1 MGRPSKDFNPRSFL
15 VQLGL
20 PTQHLR
26 GTKSLRH
33 RVRQVSLRPPEGE
46 QSNIAGRLGV
56 ACHDQNFAAAEHHSW
71 LVVIS
76 SRRCQLA
83 DQQGKRR
90 SALPSPAA
98 VAIGRSDFE
107 SNCAA
112 CHPSA
117 SGQNGYG
124 PGLFGVVGRRSGT
137 ATAHV
142 YSPSYVEA
150 GAKGVTWTESNL
162 FRFLADPTA
171 FLTQK
176 TGHPAITRMI
186 GGFSG

>member
-1 MGRPSKDFNPRSFL
+1 MTRLLRLLSVL
-15 VQLGL
+15 LGL
-20 PTQHLR
+20 SLSAPDTASSQTSKGR
-26 GTKSLRH
+26 G
-33 RVRQVSLRPPEGE
+33 VPP
-46 QSNIAGRLGV
+46 
-56 ACHDQNFAAAEHHSW
+56 
-71 LVVIS
+71 
-76 SRRCQLA
+76 
-83 DQQGKRR
+83 
-90 SALPSPAA
+90 PPAA

-137 ATAHV
+137 ATGYA

-150 GAKGVTWTESNL
+150 GAKGVTWTDGNL

-176 TGHPAITRMI
+176 TGHPAITR
-186 GGFSG
+186 